1 MHTDQEINNLINEND
16 FFKIGNEDVLGESLP
31 VFINRPRNLAA
42 FITQSQHHAESIY
55 LEYQGK
61 KISFAEH
68 YELVGK
74 AIHLLRSKYN
84 VGPGDRVAIYAANSP
99 EWIIFFWA
107 TVSIGGIACGLNG
120 WWNGKEAIKALDAAS
135 PKLLVGDEKRISRL
149 PSHDHPQIIFEEL
162 VLTNYPNID
171 HNFHDANE
179 DDCACLLYTSGTTGT
194 PKGVMTSHRSMIS
207 NTMLQ
212 LLQGASV
219 AARSSKLGT
228 DWSANKPKSLI
239 TSPLFHVSGLSAG
252 AVTALFAGTSS
263 YLYDGKF
270 DPDRIVEII
279 KNSNIT
285 SWGGAVPTALRRVL
299 NVAEKEKTKLESL
312 LVVGGGGAPIP
323 EELINQSKIVFP
335 NVKHNFGYGYGLT
348 ESGAITII
356 NWGDTLDSYPTS
368 PGQPMPTIHVEL
380 RDDNGELILDDDVE
394 GEIYVKS
401 PSVMLGYYENPTA
414 TAESLTEDRT
424 LKTGDFAHRKNG
436 LFFISSRRTDLIL
449 RGAENVYPQEIELLL
464 DAHPKV
470 IESAVIGIPDEDLGQ
485 QVKAFIR
492 ISADIDTSE
501 LENYLEDNL
510 AKFKVPSAW
519 EIIDSPLPR
528 NASGKVM
535 KHVLIDKNANNMIIE
550 ND

>member
-149 PSHDHPQIIFEEL
+149 PSHDYPQIIFEEL
-162 VLTNYPNID
+162 VLTDYPNID

-270 DPDRIVEII
+270 NADRIVEII

-323 EELINQSKIVFP
+323 EELINKSKIVFP

-356 NWGDTLDSYPTS
+356 NWGDTLDSNPTS

-424 LKTGDFAHRKNG
+424 LKTGDFAYRNKG

-492 ISADIDTSE
+492 INADIDTSE
-501 LENYLEDNL
+501 LERYLEDNL
-510 AKFKVPSAW
+510 AKFKVPSTW

>member
-42 FITQSQHHAESIY
+42 FISQSQHHAESTY

-84 VGPGDRVAIYAANSP
+84 VGPGDRVAIYGANSP

-162 VLTNYPNID
+162 VLTDYPNID

-356 NWGDTLDSYPTS
+356 NWGDTLDSNPTS

-414 TAESLTEDRT
+414 TDESLTEDRT
-424 LKTGDFAHRKNG
+424 LKTGDFAYRNKG

-485 QVKAFIR
+485 QVKAFVR
-492 ISADIDTSE
+492 IDAEIDTLE
-501 LENYLEDNL
+501 LEKYLEDNL
-510 AKFKVPSAW
+510 AKFKVPSTW
-519 EIIDSPLPR
+519 EIIDAPLPR

>member
-42 FITQSQHHAESIY
+42 FISQSQHHAESTY

-84 VGPGDRVAIYAANSP
+84 VSPGDRVAIYAANSP

-162 VLTNYPNID
+162 VLTDYPNID

-323 EELINQSKIVFP
+323 EELINKSKIVFP

-356 NWGDTLDSYPTS
+356 NWGDTLDSNPTS

-424 LKTGDFAHRKNG
+424 LKTGDFAYRNKG

-492 ISADIDTSE
+492 IDAEIDTLE
-501 LENYLEDNL
+501 LEKYLEDNL
-510 AKFKVPSAW
+510 AKFKVPSSW
-519 EIIDSPLPR
+519 EIINSPLPR

>member
-162 VLTNYPNID
+162 ALSDYPNID

-323 EELINQSKIVFP
+323 EELINKSKIVFP

-401 PSVMLGYYENPTA
+401 PSVMLGYYKNPTA

-424 LKTGDFAHRKNG
+424 LKTGDFAYRNKG

-492 ISADIDTSE
+492 INADIDTLE
-501 LENYLEDNL
+501 LEKYLEDNL
-510 AKFKVPSAW
+510 AKFKVPSTW
-519 EIIDSPLPR
+519 EIIDAPLPR

>member
-1 MHTDQEINNLINEND
+1 MHTDQEINNIINEND
-16 FFKIGNEDVLGESLP
+16 FFKIGNEDVLGQSLP

-42 FITQSQHHAESIY
+42 FISQSQHHAESIY

-61 KISFAEH
+61 KISFKEH

-107 TVSIGGIACGLNG
+107 TVSIGAIACGLNG

-149 PSHDHPQIIFEEL
+149 SSHDHSQTIFEEL
-162 VLTNYPNID
+162 VLTDYPNID
-171 HNFHDANE
+171 HNFHEANE

-270 DPDRIVEII
+270 DAVRVVEII

-323 EELINQSKIVFP
+323 EELINKSKIVFP
-335 NVKHNFGYGYGLT
+335 NVKYNFGYGYGLT

-356 NWGDTLDSYPTS
+356 NWGDKLDSNPTS

-424 LKTGDFAHRKNG
+424 LKTGDFAYRKNG

-492 ISADIDTSE
+492 IKADVNTSE
-501 LENYLEDNL
+501 LEKYLEDNL
-510 AKFKVPSAW
+510 AKFKVPSTW
-519 EIIDSPLPR
+519 EIIDPPLPR

>member
-31 VFINRPRNLAA
+31 VFINRPRNLSA
-42 FITQSQHHAESIY
+42 FISQSQHHAESVY

-61 KISFAEH
+61 KISFTEH

-84 VGPGDRVAIYAANSP
+84 VSPGDRVAIYAANSP

-107 TVSIGGIACGLNG
+107 TVSIGAIACGLNG

-149 PSHDHPQIIFEEL
+149 SSHDYSQIIFEEL
-162 VLTNYPNID
+162 DLTDYPNID

-270 DPDRIVEII
+270 DAYRIVEII
-279 KNSNIT
+279 KNSNVT

-323 EELINQSKIVFP
+323 EQLINKSKIVFP
-335 NVKHNFGYGYGLT
+335 HVKHNFGYGYGLT

-356 NWGDTLDSYPTS
+356 NWGDTLDSNPTS

-380 RDDNGELILDDDVE
+380 RDNNGELILDDNIE
-394 GEIYVKS
+394 GEIFVKS

-424 LKTGDFAHRKNG
+424 LKTGDFAFRNNG

-464 DAHPKV
+464 DAHPKI

-485 QVKAFIR
+485 QVKAFVR
-492 ISADIDTSE
+492 INADIDTSE
-501 LENYLEDNL
+501 LERYLEDNL
-510 AKFKVPSAW
+510 AKFKVPSTW
-519 EIIDSPLPR
+519 EIIDASLPR

-535 KHVLIDKNANNMIIE
+535 KHVLIDKKANNMIIE

>member
-42 FITQSQHHAESIY
+42 FISQSQHNAESTY

-61 KISFAEH
+61 KISFTEH

-84 VGPGDRVAIYAANSP
+84 VSPGDRVAIYAANSP

-162 VLTNYPNID
+162 VLTDYPNID

-219 AARSSKLGT
+219 AARSLKLGT

-270 DPDRIVEII
+270 DPNRIVEII

-323 EELINQSKIVFP
+323 EELINKSKIVFP

-356 NWGDTLDSYPTS
+356 NWGDTLDSNPTS

-380 RDDNGELILDDDVE
+380 RDDNGELILDDNVE

-424 LKTGDFAHRKNG
+424 LKTGDFAYRNKG

-492 ISADIDTSE
+492 INADIDNSE
-501 LENYLEDNL
+501 LEKYLEDNL
-510 AKFKVPSAW
+510 AKFKVPSSW

>member
-42 FITQSQHHAESIY
+42 FISQSQHHAESTY

-74 AIHLLRSKYN
+74 AIHLLRSNYN

-120 WWNGKEAIKALDAAS
+120 WWNGKEAIKALEAAS

-149 PSHDHPQIIFEEL
+149 SSHNHPQIIFEEL
-162 VLTNYPNID
+162 ALSDYPNID
-171 HNFHDANE
+171 HNFYDANE

-270 DPDRIVEII
+270 DPNRIVEII

-356 NWGDTLDSYPTS
+356 NWGDTLDSNPTS

-401 PSVMLGYYENPTA
+401 PSVMLGYYKNSTA
-414 TAESLTEDRT
+414 TAESLTDDRT
-424 LKTGDFAHRKNG
+424 LKTGDFAYRNKG

-492 ISADIDTSE
+492 ISAEIDTSE
-501 LENYLEDNL
+501 LEKYLEDNL
-510 AKFKVPSAW
+510 AKFKVPSTW
-519 EIIDSPLPR
+519 EIIGSPLPR

>member
-1 MHTDQEINNLINEND
+1 MHTDQEINNLITEND

-61 KISFAEH
+61 KISFADH

-162 VLTNYPNID
+162 VLTDYPNID

-356 NWGDTLDSYPTS
+356 NWGDTLDSNPTS

-414 TAESLTEDRT
+414 TDESLTEDRT
-424 LKTGDFAHRKNG
+424 LKTGDFAYRNKG

-492 ISADIDTSE
+492 INADIDTLE
-501 LENYLEDNL
+501 LEKYLEDNL
-510 AKFKVPSAW
+510 AKFKVPSSW
-519 EIIDSPLPR
+519 EIINSPLPR

>member
-107 TVSIGGIACGLNG
+107 TVSIGAIACGLNG

-162 VLTNYPNID
+162 VLTDYPNID

-299 NVAEKEKTKLESL
+299 NVAEKEKSKLQSL

-323 EELINQSKIVFP
+323 EELINKSKIVFP

-356 NWGDTLDSYPTS
+356 NWGDTLDSNPTS

-414 TAESLTEDRT
+414 TDESLTEDRT
-424 LKTGDFAHRKNG
+424 LKTGDFAYRNKG

-492 ISADIDTSE
+492 INADIDTLE
-501 LENYLEDNL
+501 LEKYLEDNL
-510 AKFKVPSAW
+510 AKFKVPSSW
-519 EIIDSPLPR
+519 EIINSPLPR

>member
-42 FITQSQHHAESIY
+42 FISQSQHHAESTYI
-55 LEYQGK
+55 EYQGK

-84 VGPGDRVAIYAANSP
+84 VSPGDRVAIYAANSP

-162 VLTNYPNID
+162 VLTDYPNID

-219 AARSSKLGT
+219 AARSLKLGT

-270 DPDRIVEII
+270 DPNRIVEII

-323 EELINQSKIVFP
+323 EELINKSKIVFP

-356 NWGDTLDSYPTS
+356 NWGDTLDSNPTS

-380 RDDNGELILDDDVE
+380 RDDNGELILDDNVE

-424 LKTGDFAHRKNG
+424 LKTGDFAYRNKG

-492 ISADIDTSE
+492 INADIDNSE
-501 LENYLEDNL
+501 LEKYLEDNL
-510 AKFKVPSAW
+510 AKFKVPSSW

>member
-42 FITQSQHHAESIY
+42 FISQSQHNAESTY

-61 KISFAEH
+61 KISFTEH

-84 VGPGDRVAIYAANSP
+84 VSPGDRVAIYAANSP

-162 VLTNYPNID
+162 VLTDYPNID

-219 AARSSKLGT
+219 AARSLKLGT

-270 DPDRIVEII
+270 DPNRIVEII

-323 EELINQSKIVFP
+323 EELINKSKIVFP
-335 NVKHNFGYGYGLT
+335 NVRHNFGYGYGLT

-356 NWGDTLDSYPTS
+356 NWGDTLDSNPTS

-380 RDDNGELILDDDVE
+380 RDDNGELILDDNVE

-424 LKTGDFAHRKNG
+424 LKTGDFAYRNKG

-492 ISADIDTSE
+492 INADIDNSE
-501 LENYLEDNL
+501 LEKYLEDNL
-510 AKFKVPSAW
+510 AKFKVPSSW

>member
-42 FITQSQHHAESIY
+42 FISQSQHHAESTY

-84 VGPGDRVAIYAANSP
+84 VSPGDRVAIYAANSP

-162 VLTNYPNID
+162 VLTDCPNID

-270 DPDRIVEII
+270 DPNRIVEII

-323 EELINQSKIVFP
+323 EELINKSKIVFP

-356 NWGDTLDSYPTS
+356 NWGDTLDSNPTS

-424 LKTGDFAHRKNG
+424 LKTGDFAYRNKG

-492 ISADIDTSE
+492 INANIDTSE
-501 LENYLEDNL
+501 LERYLEDNL
-510 AKFKVPSAW
+510 AKFKVPSTW

-535 KHVLIDKNANNMIIE
+535 KHVLIDENANNMIIE

>member
-1 MHTDQEINNLINEND
+1 M
-16 FFKIGNEDVLGESLP
+16 
-31 VFINRPRNLAA
+31 
-42 FITQSQHHAESIY
+42 
-55 LEYQGK
+55 
-61 KISFAEH
+61 
-68 YELVGK
+68 
-74 AIHLLRSKYN
+74 
-84 VGPGDRVAIYAANSP
+84 
-99 EWIIFFWA
+99 
-107 TVSIGGIACGLNG
+107 NG

-149 PSHDHPQIIFEEL
+149 PSHDHPQILFEEL
-162 VLTNYPNID
+162 VLTDYPNID
-171 HNFHDANE
+171 HNFHDAFE

-239 TSPLFHVSGLSAG
+239 TSPLFHVSGLSAV
-252 AVTALFAGTSS
+252 AVTAPFAGTSS

-270 DPDRIVEII
+270 DANRIVEII
-279 KNSNIT
+279 KDSNIT

-323 EELINQSKIVFP
+323 EELINKSKIVFP

-356 NWGDTLDSYPTS
+356 NWGDTLDSNPTS

-401 PSVMLGYYENPTA
+401 PSVMLGYYKNPTA

-424 LKTGDFAHRKNG
+424 LKTGDFAYRNKG

-492 ISADIDTSE
+492 INADIDTLE
-501 LENYLEDNL
+501 LEKYLEDNL
-510 AKFKVPSAW
+510 AKFKVPSSW
-519 EIIDSPLPR
+519 EIINSPLPR

>member
-42 FITQSQHHAESIY
+42 FTSQSQHHAESIY

-107 TVSIGGIACGLNG
+107 TVSIGAIACGLNG

-162 VLTNYPNID
+162 VLTDYPNID

-270 DPDRIVEII
+270 DPNRIVEII

-299 NVAEKEKTKLESL
+299 NVAEKEKTKLQSL

-356 NWGDTLDSYPTS
+356 NWGDTLDSNPTS

-414 TAESLTEDRT
+414 TAESLTDDRT
-424 LKTGDFAHRKNG
+424 LKTGDFAYRNKG

-492 ISADIDTSE
+492 INAEIDTLE
-501 LENYLEDNL
+501 LEKYLEDNL
-510 AKFKVPSAW
+510 AKFKVPSSW
-519 EIIDSPLPR
+519 EIINSPLPR

>member
-107 TVSIGGIACGLNG
+107 TVSIGAIACGLNG

-162 VLTNYPNID
+162 LLTDYPNID

-323 EELINQSKIVFP
+323 EELINKSKIVFP

-356 NWGDTLDSYPTS
+356 NWGDTLDSNPTS

-414 TAESLTEDRT
+414 TDESLTEDRT
-424 LKTGDFAHRKNG
+424 LKTGDFAYRNKG

-492 ISADIDTSE
+492 INADIDTLE
-501 LENYLEDNL
+501 LEKYLEDNL
-510 AKFKVPSAW
+510 AKFKVPSSW
-519 EIIDSPLPR
+519 EIINSPLPR

>member
-1 MHTDQEINNLINEND
+1 MHTDQEINNLITEND

-107 TVSIGGIACGLNG
+107 TVSIGAIACGLNG

-149 PSHDHPQIIFEEL
+149 LSHDHPQIIFEEL
-162 VLTNYPNID
+162 ALSDYPNID

-263 YLYDGKF
+263 FLYEGKF
-270 DPDRIVEII
+270 DADRIVEII
-279 KNSNIT
+279 KDSNIT

-299 NVAEKEKTKLESL
+299 NVAEKDKTKLESL

-323 EELINQSKIVFP
+323 EELINKSKIVFP

-356 NWGDTLDSYPTS
+356 NWGDTLDSNPTS

-424 LKTGDFAHRKNG
+424 LKTGDFAYRNKG

-492 ISADIDTSE
+492 INADIDTSE
-501 LENYLEDNL
+501 LEKYLEDNL
-510 AKFKVPSAW
+510 AKFKVPSTW

>member
-42 FITQSQHHAESIY
+42 FISQSQHHAESTY

-162 VLTNYPNID
+162 VLTDYPNID

-270 DPDRIVEII
+270 DPNRIVEII

-356 NWGDTLDSYPTS
+356 NWGDTLDSNPTS

-414 TAESLTEDRT
+414 TDESLTEDRT
-424 LKTGDFAHRKNG
+424 LKTGDFAYRNKG

-492 ISADIDTSE
+492 IDAEIDTLE
-501 LENYLEDNL
+501 LEKYLEDNL
-510 AKFKVPSAW
+510 AKFKVPSSW
-519 EIIDSPLPR
+519 EIINSPLPR

>member
-16 FFKIGNEDVLGESLP
+16 FFKIGNEDVLGESLS

-42 FITQSQHHAESIY
+42 FISQSQHHAESTY

-84 VGPGDRVAIYAANSP
+84 VGPGDRVAIYGANSP

-162 VLTNYPNID
+162 VLADYPNID

-323 EELINQSKIVFP
+323 EELINKSKIVFP

-356 NWGDTLDSYPTS
+356 NWGDTLDSNPTS

-424 LKTGDFAHRKNG
+424 LKTGDFAYRNKG

-501 LENYLEDNL
+501 LEKYLEDNL
-510 AKFKVPSAW
+510 AKFKVPSTW
-519 EIIDSPLPR
+519 EIIDVPLPR

>member
-149 PSHDHPQIIFEEL
+149 PSHDYPQIIFEEL
-162 VLTNYPNID
+162 VLTDYPNID

-270 DPDRIVEII
+270 DANRIVEII
-279 KNSNIT
+279 KDSNIT

-323 EELINQSKIVFP
+323 EELINKSKIVFP

-356 NWGDTLDSYPTS
+356 NWGDTLDSNPTS

-424 LKTGDFAHRKNG
+424 LKTGDFAYRNKG

-492 ISADIDTSE
+492 INADIDTSE
-501 LENYLEDNL
+501 LEKYLEDNL
-510 AKFKVPSAW
+510 AKFKVPSTW
-519 EIIDSPLPR
+519 EIIDAPLPR

>member
-84 VGPGDRVAIYAANSP
+84 VGPGDRVAIYGANSP

-162 VLTNYPNID
+162 VLTDYPNID

-270 DPDRIVEII
+270 DPNRIVEII

-323 EELINQSKIVFP
+323 EELINKSKIAFP

-356 NWGDTLDSYPTS
+356 NWGDTLDSNPTS

-414 TAESLTEDRT
+414 TDESLTEDRT
-424 LKTGDFAHRKNG
+424 LKTGDFAYRNKG

-470 IESAVIGIPDEDLGQ
+470 IESAVIGIPDKDLGQ
-485 QVKAFIR
+485 QVKAFVR
-492 ISADIDTSE
+492 IDAEIDTLE
-501 LENYLEDNL
+501 LEKYLEDNL
-510 AKFKVPSAW
+510 AKFKVPSTW
-519 EIIDSPLPR
+519 EIIDAPLPR

>member
-42 FITQSQHHAESIY
+42 FISQSQHHAESTY

-84 VGPGDRVAIYAANSP
+84 VSPGDRVAIYAANSP

-162 VLTNYPNID
+162 VLTDYPNID

-219 AARSSKLGT
+219 AARSLKLGT

-270 DPDRIVEII
+270 DPNRIVEII

-323 EELINQSKIVFP
+323 EELINKSKIVFP

-356 NWGDTLDSYPTS
+356 NWGDTLDSNPTS

-380 RDDNGELILDDDVE
+380 RDDNGELILDDNVE

-424 LKTGDFAHRKNG
+424 LKTGDFAYRNKG

-492 ISADIDTSE
+492 INADIDNSE
-501 LENYLEDNL
+501 LEKYLEDNL
-510 AKFKVPSAW
+510 AKFKVPSSW

>member
-42 FITQSQHHAESIY
+42 FISQSQHHAESTY

-84 VGPGDRVAIYAANSP
+84 VSPGDRVAIYAANSP

-162 VLTNYPNID
+162 VLTDYPNID

-219 AARSSKLGT
+219 AARSLKLGT

-323 EELINQSKIVFP
+323 EELINKSKIVFP
-335 NVKHNFGYGYGLT
+335 NVRHNFGYGYGLT

-356 NWGDTLDSYPTS
+356 NWGDTLDSNPTS

-380 RDDNGELILDDDVE
+380 RDDNGELILDDNVE

-424 LKTGDFAHRKNG
+424 LKTGDFAYRNKG

-492 ISADIDTSE
+492 INADIDNSE
-501 LENYLEDNL
+501 LEKYLEDNL
-510 AKFKVPSAW
+510 AKFKVPSSW

>member
-1 MHTDQEINNLINEND
+1 MHTDQEINNLITEND

-42 FITQSQHHAESIY
+42 FISQSQHHAESVY
-55 LEYQGK
+55 LEYQSK

-68 YELVGK
+68 YDLVGK
-74 AIHLLRSKYN
+74 TIHLLRSKYN

-107 TVSIGGIACGLNG
+107 TVSIGAIACGLNG

-149 PSHDHPQIIFEEL
+149 SSHDHPQIIFEEL
-162 VLTNYPNID
+162 ALSDYSNID

-270 DPDRIVEII
+270 DADRIVEII
-279 KNSNIT
+279 KNSKIT

-299 NVAEKEKTKLESL
+299 NVAEKEKSKLESL

-323 EELINQSKIVFP
+323 EELINKSKIVFP

-356 NWGDTLDSYPTS
+356 NWGDTLDSNPTS

-380 RDDNGELILDDDVE
+380 RDDNGELILDDNVE

-424 LKTGDFAHRKNG
+424 LKTGDFAYRNKG

-485 QVKAFIR
+485 QVKAFVR
-492 ISADIDTSE
+492 IDAEIDTLE

>member
-1 MHTDQEINNLINEND
+1 MHTDQEINNLITEND

-42 FITQSQHHAESIY
+42 FISQSQHHAESVY
-55 LEYQGK
+55 LEYQSK

-68 YELVGK
+68 YDLVGK
-74 AIHLLRSKYN
+74 TIHLLRSKYN

-107 TVSIGGIACGLNG
+107 TVSIGAIACGLNG

-149 PSHDHPQIIFEEL
+149 SSHDHPQIIFEEL
-162 VLTNYPNID
+162 ALSDYSNID

-270 DPDRIVEII
+270 DADRIVEII
-279 KNSNIT
+279 KNSKIT

-299 NVAEKEKTKLESL
+299 NVAEKEKSKLESL

-323 EELINQSKIVFP
+323 EELINKSKIVFP

-356 NWGDTLDSYPTS
+356 NWGDTLDSNPTS

-380 RDDNGELILDDDVE
+380 RDDNGELILDDNVE

-424 LKTGDFAHRKNG
+424 LKTGDFAYRNKG

-492 ISADIDTSE
+492 INADIDTPE
-501 LENYLEDNL
+501 LEMYLEDNL
-510 AKFKVPSAW
+510 AKFKVPSIW
-519 EIIDSPLPR
+519 EIIDVPLPR

>member
-42 FITQSQHHAESIY
+42 FISQSQHHAESTY

-84 VGPGDRVAIYAANSP
+84 VSPGDRVAIYAANSP

-162 VLTNYPNID
+162 VLTDCPNID

-270 DPDRIVEII
+270 DPNRIVEII

-323 EELINQSKIVFP
+323 EELINKSKIVFP

-356 NWGDTLDSYPTS
+356 NWGDTLDSNPTS

-424 LKTGDFAHRKNG
+424 LKTGDFAYRNKG

-492 ISADIDTSE
+492 INADIDNSE
-501 LENYLEDNL
+501 LEKYLEDNL
-510 AKFKVPSAW
+510 AKFKVPSSW

>member
-84 VGPGDRVAIYAANSP
+84 VSPGDRVAIYAANSP

-149 PSHDHPQIIFEEL
+149 SSHDHPQIIFEEL
-162 VLTNYPNID
+162 ALSDYPNID

-323 EELINQSKIVFP
+323 EELINKSKIVFP

-368 PGQPMPTIHVEL
+368 PGQPMPTIQVEL

-424 LKTGDFAHRKNG
+424 LKTGDFAYKKNG

-492 ISADIDTSE
+492 INADVNTSE
-501 LENYLEDNL
+501 LEKYLEDNL
-510 AKFKVPSAW
+510 AKFKVPSTW

>member
-42 FITQSQHHAESIY
+42 FISQSQHHAESTY

-162 VLTNYPNID
+162 VLTDYPNID

-270 DPDRIVEII
+270 DPNRIVEII

-356 NWGDTLDSYPTS
+356 NWGDTLDSNPTS

-414 TAESLTEDRT
+414 TDESLTEDRT
-424 LKTGDFAHRKNG
+424 LKTGDFAYRNKG

-492 ISADIDTSE
+492 INADVNTSE
-501 LENYLEDNL
+501 LEKYLEDNL
-510 AKFKVPSAW
+510 AKFKVPSTW
-519 EIIDSPLPR
+519 EIIGSPLPR

>member
-42 FITQSQHHAESIY
+42 FISQSQHHAESTY

-162 VLTNYPNID
+162 VLTDYPNID

-356 NWGDTLDSYPTS
+356 NWGDTLDSNPTS

-414 TAESLTEDRT
+414 TDESLTEDRT
-424 LKTGDFAHRKNG
+424 LKTGDFAYRNKG

-492 ISADIDTSE
+492 INADVNTSE
-501 LENYLEDNL
+501 LEKYLEDNL
-510 AKFKVPSAW
+510 AKFKVPSTW
-519 EIIDSPLPR
+519 EIIDVPLPR

>member
-1 MHTDQEINNLINEND
+1 MHTDQEINNIINEND
-16 FFKIGNEDVLGESLP
+16 FFKIGNEDVLGQSLP

-42 FITQSQHHAESIY
+42 FISQSQHHAESIY

-61 KISFAEH
+61 KISFKEH

-107 TVSIGGIACGLNG
+107 TVSIGAIACGLNG

-149 PSHDHPQIIFEEL
+149 SSHDHSQTIFEEL
-162 VLTNYPNID
+162 VLTDYPNID
-171 HNFHDANE
+171 HNFHEANE

-270 DPDRIVEII
+270 DAVRVVEII

-323 EELINQSKIVFP
+323 EELINKSKIVFP
-335 NVKHNFGYGYGLT
+335 NVKYNFGYGYGLT

-356 NWGDTLDSYPTS
+356 NWGDKLDSNPTS

-424 LKTGDFAHRKNG
+424 LKTGDFAYRKNG

-492 ISADIDTSE
+492 IKADVNTSE
-501 LENYLEDNL
+501 LEKYLEDNL
-510 AKFKVPSAW
+510 AKFKVPSTW
-519 EIIDSPLPR
+519 EIIDPPLPR

-535 KHVLIDKNANNMIIE
+535 KHVLIDKDANNMIIE

>member
-42 FITQSQHHAESIY
+42 FISQSQHHAESTY

-84 VGPGDRVAIYAANSP
+84 VSPGDRVAIYAANSP

-270 DPDRIVEII
+270 DSNRIVEII
-279 KNSNIT
+279 KNSTIT

-323 EELINQSKIVFP
+323 EELINKSKIVFP

-356 NWGDTLDSYPTS
+356 NWGDTLDSNPTS

-401 PSVMLGYYENPTA
+401 PSVMLGYYKNPTA

-424 LKTGDFAHRKNG
+424 LKTGDFAYRNKG

-492 ISADIDTSE
+492 INADIDTSE
-501 LENYLEDNL
+501 LEKYLEDNL
-510 AKFKVPSAW
+510 AKFKVPSTW
-519 EIIDSPLPR
+519 EIIDSLLPR

-535 KHVLIDKNANNMIIE
+535 KHVLIDENANNMIIE

>member
-1 MHTDQEINNLINEND
+1 MHTDQEINNLITEND

-42 FITQSQHHAESIY
+42 FISQSQHHAESVY
-55 LEYQGK
+55 LEYQSK

-68 YELVGK
+68 YDLVGK
-74 AIHLLRSKYN
+74 TIHLLRSKYN

-107 TVSIGGIACGLNG
+107 TVSIGAIACGLNG

-162 VLTNYPNID
+162 ALSDYSNID

-270 DPDRIVEII
+270 DADRIVEII
-279 KNSNIT
+279 KNSKIT

-299 NVAEKEKTKLESL
+299 NVAEKEKSKLESL

-323 EELINQSKIVFP
+323 EELINKSKIVFP

-356 NWGDTLDSYPTS
+356 NWGDTLDSNPTS

-380 RDDNGELILDDDVE
+380 RDDNGELILDDNVE

-424 LKTGDFAHRKNG
+424 LKTGDFAYRNKG

-492 ISADIDTSE
+492 INADIDTPE
-501 LENYLEDNL
+501 LEKYLEDNL
-510 AKFKVPSAW
+510 AKFKVPSIW
-519 EIIDSPLPR
+519 EIIDVPLPR

>member
-42 FITQSQHHAESIY
+42 FISQSVHHAESIY

-107 TVSIGGIACGLNG
+107 TVSIGSIACGLNG
-120 WWNGKEAIKALDAAS
+120 WWNGKEAIKALDVAS

-162 VLTNYPNID
+162 VLTDYPNID
-171 HNFHDANE
+171 HNFYDANE

-228 DWSANKPKSLI
+228 DWSANIPKSLI

-270 DPDRIVEII
+270 DPYRIVEII

-323 EELINQSKIVFP
+323 EELINKSKIVFP

-356 NWGDTLDSYPTS
+356 NWGDTLDSNPTS

-424 LKTGDFAHRKNG
+424 LKTGDFAYRNKG

-464 DAHPKV
+464 DAHPKI

-492 ISADIDTSE
+492 INADIDNSA
-501 LENYLEDNL
+501 LEKYLEDNL
-510 AKFKVPSAW
+510 AKFKVPSTW

>member
-42 FITQSQHHAESIY
+42 FISQSQHHAESTY

-162 VLTNYPNID
+162 VLTDYPNID

-299 NVAEKEKTKLESL
+299 NVAEKEKTKLQSL

-356 NWGDTLDSYPTS
+356 NWGDTLDSNPTS

-424 LKTGDFAHRKNG
+424 LKTGDFAYRNKG

-492 ISADIDTSE
+492 IDAEIDTLE
-501 LENYLEDNL
+501 LEKYLEDNL
-510 AKFKVPSAW
+510 AKFKVPSTW
-519 EIIDSPLPR
+519 EIIDAPLPR

>member
-42 FITQSQHHAESIY
+42 FISQSQHNAESTY

-61 KISFAEH
+61 KISFTEH

-84 VGPGDRVAIYAANSP
+84 VSPGDRVAIYAANSP

-162 VLTNYPNID
+162 VLTDYPNID

-219 AARSSKLGT
+219 AARSLKLGT

-270 DPDRIVEII
+270 DPNRIVEII

-323 EELINQSKIVFP
+323 EELINKSKIVFP

-356 NWGDTLDSYPTS
+356 NWGDTLDSNPTS

-380 RDDNGELILDDDVE
+380 RDDNGELIHDDDVE

-401 PSVMLGYYENPTA
+401 PSVMLGYYKNPTA

-424 LKTGDFAHRKNG
+424 LKTGDFAYRNKG

-492 ISADIDTSE
+492 INADIDNSE
-501 LENYLEDNL
+501 LEKYLEDNL
-510 AKFKVPSAW
+510 AKFKVPSSW

>member
-1 MHTDQEINNLINEND
+1 MHTDQEINNLITEND

-42 FITQSQHHAESIY
+42 FISQSQHHAESVY
-55 LEYQGK
+55 LEYQSK

-68 YELVGK
+68 YDLVGK
-74 AIHLLRSKYN
+74 TIHLLRSKYN

-107 TVSIGGIACGLNG
+107 TVSIGAIACGLNG

-149 PSHDHPQIIFEEL
+149 SSHDHPQIIFEEL
-162 VLTNYPNID
+162 ALSDYSNID

-270 DPDRIVEII
+270 DADRIVEII
-279 KNSNIT
+279 KNSKIT

-299 NVAEKEKTKLESL
+299 NVAEKEKSKLESL

-323 EELINQSKIVFP
+323 EELINKSKIVFP

-356 NWGDTLDSYPTS
+356 NWGDTLDSNPTS

-424 LKTGDFAHRKNG
+424 LKTGDFAYRNKG

-492 ISADIDTSE
+492 INADIDTPE
-501 LENYLEDNL
+501 LEKYLEDNL
-510 AKFKVPSAW
+510 AKFKVPSLW